1 MPYDNPY
8 EVIKAQVDKVGA
20 HLGIDKGIIEIL
32 KNPTKELTVN
42 FPVKMDSGRI
52 EVLTGYR
59 VQHNLARGPT
69 KGGIRYHPH
78 VGIDEI
84 RALSMLM
91 TWKCAVVN
99 LPYGGAK
106 GGVRIDVKQ
115 YSKNE
120 LERVTRRFTEE
131 ISHMIG
137 PKVDIPAP
145 DMYTDPQIMAW
156 IMDTYSMK
164 HGYSI
169 PEVVTGKPVEIGGS
183 LGRDEATSRGLM
195 DVVEEA
201 AKVKGLKLKG
211 AKVAI
216 QGYGNVGWHA
226 ARLLNEEAGCDVI
239 AVSDSTGGIMNKHGL
254 DPRKVYEHKRR
265 TGTVMEYPKAVC
277 VSNEELLEMECDI
290 LVPAALE
297 NSITDK
303 NADNIKAIIVAE
315 GANGPTSPAADRIL
329 SEKGIMVIPDIL
341 ANAGGVT
348 VSYFE
353 WVQGLQHFS
362 WSLEEIK
369 ERLKGIMVQ
378 SFSKVFSTSQ
388 LEGVDMRWAAYIV
401 AMKEVVKVIELRGIF
416 P

>member
-1 MPYDNPY
+1 MEGYRRYLMPHNNPY
-8 EVIKAQVDKVGA
+8 ETVKAQVDMVGA
-20 HLGIDKGIIEIL
+20 HLGLDAGIIEIL
-32 KNPTKELTVN
+32 KRPAKELTVN

-69 KGGIRYHPH
+69 KGGIRYHPN
-78 VGIDEI
+78 VGINEI

-145 DMYTDPQIMAW
+145 DMYTDSQIMAW

-169 PEVVTGKPVEIGGS
+169 PEVVTGKPIEVGGS
-183 LGRDEATSRGLM
+183 VGREEATSRGIM
-195 DVVEEA
+195 FVVEEA
-201 AKVKGLKLKG
+201 AKVKGIKLKG

-216 QGYGNVGWHA
+216 QGYGNVGWNA
-226 ARLLNEEAGCDVI
+226 ARLLNEEAGCNVI
-239 AVSDSTGGIMNKHGL
+239 AVSDSTGGILNKNGL
-254 DPRKVYEHKRR
+254 DPRKV
-265 TGTVMEYPKAVC
+265 
-277 VSNEELLEMECDI
+277 
-290 LVPAALE
+290 
-297 NSITDK
+297 
-303 NADNIKAIIVAE
+303 
-315 GANGPTSPAADRIL
+315 
-329 SEKGIMVIPDIL
+329 
-341 ANAGGVT
+341 
-348 VSYFE
+348 
-353 WVQGLQHFS
+353 Q
-362 WSLEEIK
+362 
-369 ERLKGIMVQ
+369 
-378 SFSKVFSTSQ
+378 
-388 LEGVDMRWAAYIV
+388 
-401 AMKEVVKVIELRGIF
+401 RGIIGVGLRHLD
-416 P
+416 PLCS

>member
-1 MPYDNPY
+1 MQYDNPY
-8 EVIKAQVDKVGA
+8 DAVKAQVDKIGT
-20 HLGIDKGIIEIL
+20 HLGIDKGIIELL
-32 KNPTKELTVN
+32 KKPAKELTVN

-52 EVLTGYR
+52 EILTGYR
-59 VQHNLARGPT
+59 IQHNLARGPT
-69 KGGIRYHPH
+69 KGGIRYHPNI
-78 VGIDEI
+78 GIDEI

-145 DMYTDPQIMAW
+145 DMYTDSQIMAW

-169 PEVVTGKPVEIGGS
+169 PEVVTGKPIEIGGS
-183 LGRDEATSRGLM
+183 LGRDVATSMGLM
-195 DVVEEA
+195 YVVEEA
-201 AKVKGLKLKG
+201 AKIKGLKLKG
-211 AKVAI
+211 AKVAV

-226 ARLLNEEAGCDVI
+226 ARLLKEEAGCDVI

-254 DPRKVYEHKRR
+254 DPRKVYDHKRR

-290 LVPAALE
+290 LIPAALE
-297 NSITDK
+297 NSITEK
-303 NADNIKAIIVAE
+303 NADNIKARIVAE
-315 GANGPTSPAADRIL
+315 GANGPTSPAADKIL
-329 SEKGIMVIPDIL
+329 LEKDIMVIPDIL

-353 WVQGLQHFS
+353 WVQGLQHLS

-369 ERLKGIMVQ
+369 TRLKDIIVPA
-378 SFSKVFSTSQ
+378 FSKVFSNSQ
-388 LEGVDMRWAAYIV
+388 SEGLDMRGAAYVV